1 MSVDAATGA
10 AGAPGSTPA
19 DALPRLSG
27 SRGTTEGTA
36 GGEAPDGSAGP
47 GDGDD
52 GRDGLREAARRLEG
66 VFVQKLF
73 QAMRSTVPDGGYLDS
88 GRGEEMFRGLMD
100 RHLAEEA
107 AERMDRGLADALYRQ
122 LRGAVEGEKNA
133 VEGETDVSS
142 ADTEKTRS
150 GGQP

>member
-1 MSVDAATGA
+1 MSVDAASGV
-10 AGAPGSTPA
+10 AGKPDSTPS

-27 SRGTTEGTA
+27 SRGTS
-36 GGEAPDGSAGP
+36 GGSPEADAPDGSTGLE
-47 GDGDD
+47 GSEN

-66 VFVQKLF
+66 VFIQKLF

-88 GRGEEMFRGLMD
+88 GRGEQMFRGLMD

-122 LRGAVEGEKNA
+122 LRGAVEGEN
-133 VEGETDVSS
+133 DVSRP
-142 ADTEKTRS
+142 DTEQTRS

>member
-1 MSVDAATGA
+1 MSVDAASGG
-10 AGAPGSTPA
+10 AGAPGSTRSDPV
-19 DALPRLSG
+19 PRLSG
-27 SRGTTEGTA
+27 SRGTHEGTGA
-36 GGEAPDGSAGP
+36 ADAPDESAGS
-47 GDGDD
+47 GGDD
-52 GRDGLREAARRLEG
+52 RGRAGLREAARKLEG
-66 VFVQKLF
+66 VFIQKLF

-122 LRGAVEGEKNA
+122 LRGAVEGEN
-133 VEGETDVSS
+133 DVSN
-142 ADTEKTRS
+142 ADTEETRS